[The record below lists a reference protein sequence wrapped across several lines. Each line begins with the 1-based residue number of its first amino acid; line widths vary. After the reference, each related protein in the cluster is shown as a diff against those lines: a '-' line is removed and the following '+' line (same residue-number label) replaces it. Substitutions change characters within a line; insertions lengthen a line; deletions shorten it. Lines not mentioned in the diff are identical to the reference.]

1 MKLLTA
7 SFQQSQAITST
18 RAEEIIE
25 HIKGH
30 TSLRRQYWRDYGGL
44 LLFYFGIVVMTFI
57 SAFAFP
63 HILGA
68 VANIFYLLAVA
79 QAVIAAP
86 IMLIS
91 SFYHNWIIE
100 QLVVQSLISI
110 IEVVTISILFPFFY
124 LTIKKITGPVE
135 FILLELFCVVVTVFG
150 SYLAVRS
157 IINQR
162 AALLQ
167 IPNPSQSPVFTKIDK
182 GFKVISA
189 YSSIILLLIL
199 VFKWLQK
206 LFFRSFE
213 WDRTLKAIGFSLL
226 LPLFPA
232 IFIYLMVA
240 YSPMDVFLPLYYLK
254 KYQSEYE
261 AKYQISFKD

>member
-7 SFQQSQAITST
+7 TFQQSQAITST

-25 HIKGH
+25 NIKGH
-30 TSLRRQYWRDYGGL
+30 TSLRRKYWRDYGGL
-44 LLFYFGIVVMTFI
+44 LLFYFVIVIMTFI

-68 VANIFYLLAVA
+68 VANVFYLLAVA

-91 SFYHNWIIE
+91 SFYHNWIVE
-100 QLVVQSLISI
+100 QLVFQSLMCIVFI
-110 IEVVTISILFPFFY
+110 VVSFIAFPLFY
-124 LTIKKITGPVE
+124 LAIKKITGPVE
-135 FILLELFCVVVTVFG
+135 FILLELFCVVVTVLS
-150 SYLAVRS
+150 SYLAVKS
-157 IINQR
+157 IIKQR
-162 AALLQ
+162 AVLLQ
-167 IPNPSQSPVFTKIDK
+167 EPNPSQSPVFTKIDK

-232 IFIYLMVA
+232 IFIYLIVA
-240 YSPMDVFLPLYYLK
+240 YGSMNIFLPLYYLK

-261 AKYQISFKD
+261 AKYQISFKG

>member
-7 SFQQSQAITST
+7 TFQQSQAITST

-30 TSLRRQYWRDYGGL
+30 TSLRRQYWHDYGGL
-44 LLFYFGIVVMTFI
+44 LLFYFVIVVMTFI

-68 VANIFYLLAVA
+68 VANVFYLLAVA

-91 SFYHNWIIE
+91 SFYHNWIVE
-100 QLVVQSLISI
+100 QLVFQSFMSVLLIVLLFI
-110 IEVVTISILFPFFY
+110 ILPFFY
-124 LTIKKITGPVE
+124 LIIKKITGPVE
-135 FILLELFCVVVTVFG
+135 FILIELFCVVVTVFG
-150 SYLAVRS
+150 SYLAVKS
-157 IINQR
+157 VIKQR
-162 AALLQ
+162 AVLLQ
-167 IPNPSQSPVFTKIDK
+167 EPKPSQSPVFTKIDK

-199 VFKWLQK
+199 VFKGLQK

-213 WDRTLKAIGFSLL
+213 WDRTLETIGFMLFMS
-226 LPLFPA
+226 LFPA
-232 IFIYLMVA
+232 GSIYFIVA
-240 YSPMDVFLPLYYLK
+240 YSPMNIFLPLYYLK

-261 AKYQISFKD
+261 AKYQISFKG

>member
-25 HIKGH
+25 NIKEGS
-30 TSLRRQYWRDYGGL
+30 SLRRQYWRDYGVL
-44 LLFYFGIVVMTFI
+44 LLFCFGIVIMTFI

-68 VANIFYLLAVA
+68 VANVFYLLAVV
-79 QAVIAAP
+79 QAVIATP

-91 SFYHNWIIE
+91 SFYRNWIIE
-100 QLVVQSLISI
+100 QLVVQSLACILLI
-110 IEVVTISILFPFFY
+110 VVSFIAFPFFY
-124 LTIKKITGPVE
+124 LLVKKITGPVE

-150 SYLAVRS
+150 IYLTLKS
-157 IINQR
+157 IIKQR

-167 IPNPSQSPVFTKIDK
+167 EPNPSQSPVFTKIDK

-189 YSSIILLLIL
+189 YSSIIILLIL

-213 WDRTLKAIGFSLL
+213 WDRTLEAIGFSLF

-232 IFIYLMVA
+232 AFVYLAVA
-240 YSPMDVFLPLYYLK
+240 YTPMDIFLPLYYLK

-261 AKYQISFKD
+261 AKYQISFKG

>member
-7 SFQQSQAITST
+7 TFQQSQAITST

-44 LLFYFGIVVMTFI
+44 LLFCFGILMVTFI
-57 SAFAFP
+57 SAVASPQNF
-63 HILGA
+63 GA
-68 VANIFYLLAVA
+68 VANVFYLLAVA

-100 QLVVQSLISI
+100 QFVAQSLAC
-110 IEVVTISILFPFFY
+110 ILLIVLLFIAFPSLY
-124 LTIKKITGPVE
+124 VGVKKITGPVE
-135 FILLELFCVVVTVFG
+135 FILIELFCLVVTVFG
-150 SYLAVRS
+150 SYLAVKS
-157 IINQR
+157 VIKQR
-162 AALLQ
+162 AVLLQ
-167 IPNPSQSPVFTKIDK
+167 EPNPSQSPVFTKIDK

-189 YSSIILLLIL
+189 YSSIIILLIL

-213 WDRTLKAIGFSLL
+213 WDRTLKAIGFSLF

-232 IFIYLMVA
+232 IFIYLIVA
-240 YSPMDVFLPLYYLK
+240 YGSMDIFLPLYYLK

-261 AKYQISFKD
+261 AKYQISFKG

>member
-7 SFQQSQAITST
+7 TFQQSQAITSA

-25 HIKGH
+25 NIKEGS
-30 TSLRRQYWRDYGGL
+30 SLRRKYWRDYGGL
-44 LLFYFGIVVMTFI
+44 LLFYFVTIFITLLLSVVFPSTF
-57 SAFAFP
+57 ST
-63 HILGA
+63 
-68 VANIFYLLAVA
+68 VANIFYLLVVA
-79 QAVIAAP
+79 QTVIATF

-91 SFYHNWIIE
+91 SFYRNWIIE
-100 QLVVQSLISI
+100 QLVVQSLACILLI
-110 IEVVTISILFPFFY
+110 VVSFIAFPFFY
-124 LTIKKITGPVE
+124 LLVKKITGPVE
-135 FILLELFCVVVTVFG
+135 FILLEIFCVVVTVFG
-150 SYLAVRS
+150 SYLAVKS
-157 IINQR
+157 VIKQR
-162 AALLQ
+162 AVLLQ
-167 IPNPSQSPVFTKIDK
+167 EPNPSQSPVFTKIDK

-213 WDRTLKAIGFSLL
+213 WDRTLEAIGFSLF

-232 IFIYLMVA
+232 AFIYLIVA
-240 YSPMDVFLPLYYLK
+240 YQPMDMLLPLYYLK

-261 AKYQISFKD
+261 AKYQISFKG

>member
-7 SFQQSQAITST
+7 TFQQSQAITSA

-44 LLFYFGIVVMTFI
+44 LLFYFGMIIMTLM
-57 SAFAFP
+57 SDSVFP
-63 HILGA
+63 HTFGA
-68 VANIFYLLAVA
+68 VANAFYLLAVA

-100 QLVVQSLISI
+100 QFVFQSLMCIVGI
-110 IEVVTISILFPFFY
+110 VTLSILFPFFY

-157 IINQR
+157 IIKQR

-167 IPNPSQSPVFTKIDK
+167 ITNPSQSPVFTKIDK

-189 YSSIILLLIL
+189 YSSIIILLIL

-213 WDRTLKAIGFSLL
+213 WDRTLKAIGFSLF

-232 IFIYLMVA
+232 IVIYFVVA
-240 YSPMDVFLPLYYLK
+240 YIPMNIFLPLYYLK

-261 AKYQISFKD
+261 AKYQISFKG

>member
-7 SFQQSQAITST
+7 TFQQSQAITST

-68 VANIFYLLAVA
+68 VANVFYLLAVA

-100 QLVVQSLISI
+100 QFVFQSLMS
-110 IEVVTISILFPFFY
+110 VVLIVLLFIAFPFFY
-124 LTIKKITGPVE
+124 LAIKKITGPVE

-157 IINQR
+157 IIKQR

-189 YSSIILLLIL
+189 YSSIIILLIL

-213 WDRTLKAIGFSLL
+213 WDRTLKAIGFSLF

-232 IFIYLMVA
+232 IVIYFVVA
-240 YSPMDVFLPLYYLK
+240 YIPMNIFLPLYYLK

-261 AKYQISFKD
+261 AKYQISFKG

>member
-1 MKLLTA
+1 
-7 SFQQSQAITST
+7 
-18 RAEEIIE
+18 
-25 HIKGH
+25 
-30 TSLRRQYWRDYGGL
+30 
-44 LLFYFGIVVMTFI
+44 MTFI

-68 VANIFYLLAVA
+68 VANVFYLLAVV
-79 QAVIAAP
+79 QAVIAVS

-100 QLVVQSLISI
+100 QLVFQSFMCIVFIVLLFIA
-110 IEVVTISILFPFFY
+110 FPFFY
-124 LTIKKITGPVE
+124 LLVKKITGPVE

-150 SYLAVRS
+150 IYLTVKS
-157 IINQR
+157 IIKQR

-167 IPNPSQSPVFTKIDK
+167 EPNPSQSPVFTKIDK

-232 IFIYLMVA
+232 GIIYFVVA
-240 YSPMDVFLPLYYLK
+240 YGSMDIFLPLYYLK

-261 AKYQISFKD
+261 AKYQISFKG

>member
-1 MKLLTA
+1 MKLFTA
-7 SFQQSQAITST
+7 TFQQSQAITST

-25 HIKGH
+25 NIKEGS
-30 TSLRRQYWRDYGGL
+30 SLRRQYWHDYGGL
-44 LLFYFGIVVMTFI
+44 LLFYFVIVVMTFI

-68 VANIFYLLAVA
+68 VANVFYLLAVA

-100 QLVVQSLISI
+100 QLVFQSLMCIVFI
-110 IEVVTISILFPFFY
+110 VLLFIAFPFFY
-124 LTIKKITGPVE
+124 LLVKKITGPVE
-135 FILLELFCVVVTVFG
+135 FILLELFCVVVTVLS

-157 IINQR
+157 IIKQR

-182 GFKVISA
+182 GFKIMSA

-206 LFFRSFE
+206 LIFRSFE

-232 IFIYLMVA
+232 GIIYFVVA
-240 YSPMDVFLPLYYLK
+240 YGSMDIFLPLYYLK

-261 AKYQISFKD
+261 AKYQISFKG

>member
-7 SFQQSQAITST
+7 TFQQSQAITSA

-44 LLFYFGIVVMTFI
+44 LLFYFGMIIMTLM
-57 SAFAFP
+57 SDSVFP
-63 HILGA
+63 HTFGA
-68 VANIFYLLAVA
+68 VANAFYLLAVA

-91 SFYHNWIIE
+91 SFYHNWIVE
-100 QLVVQSLISI
+100 QLVVQSLMCIVFI
-110 IEVVTISILFPFFY
+110 VVSFITFPLFY
-124 LTIKKITGPVE
+124 LAIKKITGPVE
-135 FILLELFCVVVTVFG
+135 FILLELFCVVVTVLI
-150 SYLAVRS
+150 SYLAVKS
-157 IINQR
+157 IIKQR

-167 IPNPSQSPVFTKIDK
+167 EPNPSQSPVFTKIDK

-189 YSSIILLLIL
+189 YSSIIIVLIL

-232 IFIYLMVA
+232 IFIYLIVA
-240 YSPMDVFLPLYYLK
+240 YGPMNIFLPLYYLK

-261 AKYQISFKD
+261 AKYQISFKG

>member
-1 MKLLTA
+1 MKLFTA
-7 SFQQSQAITST
+7 TFQQSQAITST

-25 HIKGH
+25 NIKEGS
-30 TSLRRQYWRDYGGL
+30 SLRRKYWRDYGGL
-44 LLFYFGIVVMTFI
+44 LLFYFVIVIMTFI

-68 VANIFYLLAVA
+68 VANVFYLLAVA

-157 IINQR
+157 IIKQR

-189 YSSIILLLIL
+189 YSSIIILLIL

-232 IFIYLMVA
+232 GIIYFVVA
-240 YSPMDVFLPLYYLK
+240 YGSMDIFLPLYYLK

-261 AKYQISFKD
+261 AKYQISFKG

>member
-7 SFQQSQAITST
+7 TFQQSQAITSA

-44 LLFYFGIVVMTFI
+44 LLFYFVTIFITLLLSVVFPSTF
-57 SAFAFP
+57 ST
-63 HILGA
+63 
-68 VANIFYLLAVA
+68 VANIFYLLVVA
-79 QAVIAAP
+79 QTVIATF

-100 QLVVQSLISI
+100 QLVFQSLMCIVFI
-110 IEVVTISILFPFFY
+110 VLLFIAFPFFY
-124 LTIKKITGPVE
+124 LLVKKITGPVE

-150 SYLAVRS
+150 IYLTVKS
-157 IINQR
+157 IIKQR

-167 IPNPSQSPVFTKIDK
+167 EPNPSQSPVFTKIDK

-232 IFIYLMVA
+232 GIIYFVVA
-240 YSPMDVFLPLYYLK
+240 YGSMDIFLPLYYLK

-261 AKYQISFKD
+261 AKYQISFKG

>member
-44 LLFYFGIVVMTFI
+44 LLFYFVIVVMTFI

-68 VANIFYLLAVA
+68 VANVFYLLAVA

-100 QLVVQSLISI
+100 QLVFQSLISI

-135 FILLELFCVVVTVFG
+135 FTLLELFCVVVTVFG
-150 SYLAVRS
+150 IYLAVKS
-157 IINQR
+157 VIKQR
-162 AALLQ
+162 AVLLQ
-167 IPNPSQSPVFTKIDK
+167 EPNPSQSPVFTKIDK

-189 YSSIILLLIL
+189 YSSIIILLIL

-213 WDRTLKAIGFSLL
+213 WDRTLKAIGFSLF

-261 AKYQISFKD
+261 AKYQISFKG

>member
-1 MKLLTA
+1 MKLFTA
-7 SFQQSQAITST
+7 TFQQSQAITST

-25 HIKGH
+25 NIKEGS
-30 TSLRRQYWRDYGGL
+30 SLRRQYWHDYGGL
-44 LLFYFGIVVMTFI
+44 LLFYFVIVVMTFI

-68 VANIFYLLAVA
+68 VANVFYLLAVA

-100 QLVVQSLISI
+100 QLVFQSLMCIVFI
-110 IEVVTISILFPFFY
+110 VLLFIAFPFFY
-124 LTIKKITGPVE
+124 LLVKKITGPVE

-150 SYLAVRS
+150 IYLAVKS
-157 IINQR
+157 VIKQR

-167 IPNPSQSPVFTKIDK
+167 IPNPGQSPVFTKIDK
-182 GFKVISA
+182 GFKIMSA

-206 LFFRSFE
+206 LIFRSFE

-232 IFIYLMVA
+232 GIIYFVVA
-240 YSPMDVFLPLYYLK
+240 YGSMDIFLPLYYLK

-261 AKYQISFKD
+261 AKYQISFKG

>member
-30 TSLRRQYWRDYGGL
+30 TSLRRQYWHDYGGL
-44 LLFYFGIVVMTFI
+44 LLFYFVVIIFTFLLKFGSPRI
-57 SAFAFP
+57 YDTA
-63 HILGA
+63 
-68 VANIFYLLAVA
+68 ANIFYLLVVA
-79 QAVIAAP
+79 QAVISTF

-100 QLVVQSLISI
+100 QLVFQSLMSVLLI
-110 IEVVTISILFPFFY
+110 VLLFITLPLFY
-124 LTIKKITGPVE
+124 LIIKKIAGPVE
-135 FILLELFCVVVTVFG
+135 FTLLELFCLIMTILSIYLTVK
-150 SYLAVRS
+150 S
-157 IINQR
+157 IIKQR
-162 AALLQ
+162 AVLLQ
-167 IPNPSQSPVFTKIDK
+167 EPNPSQSPVFTKIDK
-182 GFKVISA
+182 GFKLMKA

-206 LFFRSFE
+206 LFFRNFE
-213 WDRTLKAIGFSLL
+213 WNRTLEAIGLTLL
-226 LPLFPA
+226 MSLFPA
-232 IFIYLMVA
+232 IFIYFIAA
-240 YSPMDVFLPLYYLK
+240 YSPMNIFLPLYYLK

-261 AKYQISFKD
+261 AKYQISFKG

>member
-1 MKLLTA
+1 MKLFTA
-7 SFQQSQAITST
+7 TFQQSQAITST

-25 HIKGH
+25 NIKEGS
-30 TSLRRQYWRDYGGL
+30 SLRRQYWHDYGGL
-44 LLFYFGIVVMTFI
+44 LLFYFVIVVMTFI

-68 VANIFYLLAVA
+68 VANVFYLLAVA

-100 QLVVQSLISI
+100 QLVFQSLMCIVFI
-110 IEVVTISILFPFFY
+110 VLLFIAFLFFY
-124 LTIKKITGPVE
+124 LLVKKITGPVE

-150 SYLAVRS
+150 IYLTVKS
-157 IINQR
+157 IIKQR

-167 IPNPSQSPVFTKIDK
+167 EPNPSQSPVFTKIDK

-232 IFIYLMVA
+232 GIIYFVVA
-240 YSPMDVFLPLYYLK
+240 YGSMDIFLPLYYLK

-261 AKYQISFKD
+261 AKYQISFKG

>member
-7 SFQQSQAITST
+7 TFQQSQAITST

-25 HIKGH
+25 HIKEGS
-30 TSLRRQYWRDYGGL
+30 SLRRQYWHDYGGL
-44 LLFYFGIVVMTFI
+44 LLFCFGILIVTFI

-63 HILGA
+63 HTFGA
-68 VANIFYLLAVA
+68 VANVFYLLAVA

-100 QLVVQSLISI
+100 QLVFQSLIG
-110 IEVVTISILFPFFY
+110 VTGIAVPFIMLPFFY
-124 LTIKKITGPVE
+124 LAIKKITGPVE
-135 FILLELFCVVVTVFG
+135 FIFIELFCVVVTVFG
-150 SYLAVRS
+150 SYLAVKS
-157 IINQR
+157 VIKQR
-162 AALLQ
+162 AVLLQ

-189 YSSIILLLIL
+189 YSSIIILLIL

-213 WDRTLKAIGFSLL
+213 WDRTLEAIGFSLF

-232 IFIYLMVA
+232 AFIYLIVA
-240 YSPMDVFLPLYYLK
+240 YQPMDMLLPLYYLK

-261 AKYQISFKD
+261 AKYQISFKG

>member
-7 SFQQSQAITST
+7 SFQQSQAITSA

-44 LLFYFGIVVMTFI
+44 LLFYFVTIFITLLLSVVFPSTF
-57 SAFAFP
+57 ST
-63 HILGA
+63 
-68 VANIFYLLAVA
+68 VANIFYLLVVA
-79 QAVIAAP
+79 QTVIATF

-100 QLVVQSLISI
+100 QLVFQSLMCIVFI
-110 IEVVTISILFPFFY
+110 VLLFIAFPFFY
-124 LTIKKITGPVE
+124 LLVKKITGPVE

-150 SYLAVRS
+150 IYLTVKS
-157 IINQR
+157 IIKQR

-167 IPNPSQSPVFTKIDK
+167 EPNPSQSPVFTKIDK

-189 YSSIILLLIL
+189 YSSIIILLIL

-213 WDRTLKAIGFSLL
+213 WDRTLEAIGFSLF

-232 IFIYLMVA
+232 AFVYLAVA
-240 YSPMDVFLPLYYLK
+240 YTPMDIFLPLYYLK

-261 AKYQISFKD
+261 AKYQISFRG

>member
-7 SFQQSQAITST
+7 TFQQSQAITST

-25 HIKGH
+25 NIKEGS
-30 TSLRRQYWRDYGGL
+30 SLRRKYWRDYAVL
-44 LLFYFGIVVMTFI
+44 LGFYFVVIIFTSLWKFGSPRI
-57 SAFAFP
+57 YDTAT
-63 HILGA
+63 
-68 VANIFYLLAVA
+68 NIFYLLVVA
-79 QAVIAAP
+79 QAVIATF

-100 QLVVQSLISI
+100 QFVFQSLMCIVFI
-110 IEVVTISILFPFFY
+110 VVSFIAFPLFY
-124 LTIKKITGPVE
+124 LAIKKITGPVE
-135 FILLELFCVVVTVFG
+135 FIFIELFCVVVTIFG
-150 SYLAVRS
+150 SYLAVKS
-157 IINQR
+157 VIKQR

-232 IFIYLMVA
+232 IFIYLIVA
-240 YSPMDVFLPLYYLK
+240 YSPMNIFLPLYYLK

-261 AKYQISFKD
+261 AKYQISFKG

>member
-7 SFQQSQAITST
+7 TFQQSQAITST

-25 HIKGH
+25 NIKGH
-30 TSLRRQYWRDYGGL
+30 TSLRRKYWRDYGGL
-44 LLFYFGIVVMTFI
+44 LLFYFVTIFITLLLSVVFPSTF
-57 SAFAFP
+57 ST
-63 HILGA
+63 
-68 VANIFYLLAVA
+68 VANVFYLLAVA

-100 QLVVQSLISI
+100 QLVFQSLIG
-110 IEVVTISILFPFFY
+110 VTGIAVPFIMLPFFY
-124 LTIKKITGPVE
+124 LAIKKITGPVE
-135 FILLELFCVVVTVFG
+135 FIFIELFCVVVTVFG
-150 SYLAVRS
+150 SYLAVKS
-157 IINQR
+157 VIKQR
-162 AALLQ
+162 AVLLQ

-189 YSSIILLLIL
+189 YSSIILLIIL

-232 IFIYLMVA
+232 IFIYLIVA
-240 YSPMDVFLPLYYLK
+240 YGSMDIFLPLYYLK

-261 AKYQISFKD
+261 AKYQISFKG

>member
-7 SFQQSQAITST
+7 TFQQSQAITST

-25 HIKGH
+25 NIKEGS
-30 TSLRRQYWRDYGGL
+30 SLRRQYWRDYGVL
-44 LLFYFGIVVMTFI
+44 LLFCFGIVIMTFI

-68 VANIFYLLAVA
+68 VANVFYLLAVA

-100 QLVVQSLISI
+100 QLVFQSLISI

-135 FILLELFCVVVTVFG
+135 FTLLELFCVVVTVFG
-150 SYLAVRS
+150 IYLAVKS
-157 IINQR
+157 VIKQR
-162 AALLQ
+162 AVLLQ
-167 IPNPSQSPVFTKIDK
+167 EPNPSQSPVFTKIDK

-189 YSSIILLLIL
+189 YSSIIILLIL

-213 WDRTLKAIGFSLL
+213 WDRTLEAIGFSLF

-261 AKYQISFKD
+261 AKYQISFKG

>member
-7 SFQQSQAITST
+7 TFQQSQAITST

-25 HIKGH
+25 NIKGH
-30 TSLRRQYWRDYGGL
+30 TSLRRKYWRDYGGL
-44 LLFYFGIVVMTFI
+44 LLFYFVTIFITLLLSVVFPSTF
-57 SAFAFP
+57 ST
-63 HILGA
+63 
-68 VANIFYLLAVA
+68 VANVFYLLAVA

-100 QLVVQSLISI
+100 QLVFQSLIG
-110 IEVVTISILFPFFY
+110 VTGIAVPFIMLPFFY
-124 LTIKKITGPVE
+124 LAIKKITGPVE
-135 FILLELFCVVVTVFG
+135 FIFIELFCVVVTVFG
-150 SYLAVRS
+150 SYLAVKS
-157 IINQR
+157 VIKQR
-162 AALLQ
+162 AVLLQ

-232 IFIYLMVA
+232 IFIYLIVA
-240 YSPMDVFLPLYYLK
+240 YGSMDIFLPLYYLK

-261 AKYQISFKD
+261 AKYQISFKG